1 MIASAVGLTL
11 TGIIY
16 ALDEQ
21 IDIAFF
27 LTTIMQIFQA
37 ALAITGMV
45 TIIFILISKF
55 VPLIQNDIKDTDWSV
70 DMLEHSPQKN
80 DRIKISEV
88 IIESF
93 F

>member
-55 VPLIQNDIKDTDWSV
+55 VPLIQSDIKDTDRSV

-88 IIESF
+88 IMESYL
-93 F
+93 

>member
-55 VPLIQNDIKDTDWSV
+55 VPLIQSDIKDTDWSV